1 MALPKLNTQT
11 YELEVPSTDEK
22 IRYRPF
28 LVKEEKILL
37 QAQEGGDGEIMDA
50 VADVVESCT
59 FGKINVS
66 KLPSFDL
73 EYIFLKIRSKAV
85 GEKVTL
91 NLPFPGDENVKV
103 PTKVDLSKVEVHMDE
118 EHTNKIDL
126 TDEVSVVMRYPT
138 IKTFGGISVTKLTA
152 DDAVEMTSRCI
163 HQVINGV
170 ETFESMDLSKE
181 DKTEFIENLT
191 QDQFAKVQ
199 KFFTTMPKLSHTVTL
214 THPKTK
220 KKAKYKLEGMQSFF

>member
-37 QAQEGGDGEIMDA
+37 QAQEGGDSEIMDA

-59 FGKINVS
+59 FGKLNVS

-91 NLPFPGDENVKV
+91 NLPFPGDENVKI
-103 PTKVDLSKVEVHMDE
+103 PTKVDLSKVEVHMAE

-138 IKTFGGISVTKLTA
+138 IKTFGGIKVTNLTA

-170 ETFESMDLSKE
+170 ETFEAADLSKE
-181 DKTEFIENLT
+181 DKSEFIENLT
-191 QDQFAKVQ
+191 QDQFAKIQ
-199 KFFTTMPKLSHTVTL
+199 QFFTTMPKLSHTVTL

>member
-37 QAQEGGDGEIMDA
+37 QAQEGGETEIMDA

-59 FGKINVS
+59 FGKLDVS

-91 NLPFPGDENVKV
+91 NLPFPGDENVKI
-103 PTKVDLSKVEVHMDE
+103 PTKVDLSKVEVHMAE

-126 TDEVSVVMRYPT
+126 TDEVSVIMRYPT
-138 IKTFGGISVTKLTA
+138 IKTFGGIKVTNLTA
-152 DDAVEMTSRCI
+152 DDAVEMTTRCI

-170 ETFESMDLSKE
+170 ETFEANDLSKE
-181 DKTEFIENLT
+181 DKTDFIENLT

-199 KFFTTMPKLSHTVTL
+199 QFFTTMPKLSHTVTL

>member
-1 MALPKLNTQT
+1 MALPILNTQT
-11 YELEVPSTDEK
+11 FELNIPSTDEK
-22 IRYRPF
+22 IKYRPF

-50 VADVVESCT
+50 VADVVDSCT

-91 NLPFPGDENVKV
+91 NLPFPGDENVKI
-103 PTKVDLSKVEVHMDE
+103 PTKVDLSKVEVHMAE

-138 IKTFGGISVTKLTA
+138 IKTFGGIKVTNLTA

-170 ETFESMDLSKE
+170 ETFEAADLSKE
-181 DKTEFIENLT
+181 DKSEFIENLT
-191 QDQFAKVQ
+191 QDQFAKIQ
-199 KFFTTMPKLSHTVTL
+199 QFFTTMPKLSHTVTL

>member
-103 PTKVDLSKVEVHMDE
+103 PTKIDLSKVEVHMDE